1 MLKFARTILS
11 SSSANFSWAKSCTSQ
26 HMTLLLLHVSGVVL
40 QNAERNRTSDY
51 LSLQYEGIPSSDEE
65 LDYNSGDL

>member
-1 MLKFARTILS
+1 
-11 SSSANFSWAKSCTSQ
+11 
-26 HMTLLLLHVSGVVL
+26 MTLLLLHVSGVVL